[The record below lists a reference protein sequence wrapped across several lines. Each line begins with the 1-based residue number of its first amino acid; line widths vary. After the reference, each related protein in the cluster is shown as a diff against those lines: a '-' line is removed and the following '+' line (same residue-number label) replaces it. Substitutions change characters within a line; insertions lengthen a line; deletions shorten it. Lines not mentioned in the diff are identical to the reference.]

1 MNEKEKTI
9 ITLLKEGYSQAE
21 ITNYFRE
28 SKDFKIGSQSTVE
41 KSIKRLK
48 KLYGVKSLFQ
58 LGAAVERKGII

>member
-28 SKDFKIGSQSTVE
+28 SKDFKIGPQSTVE
-41 KSIKRLK
+41 KTIKRLK
-48 KLYGVKSLFQ
+48 KLYGEKSLFQ
-58 LGAAVERKGII
+58 LGIAVESRDFI

>member
-58 LGAAVERKGII
+58 LGIAVESRDFI